1 MTVWFDARSVSD
13 ETASGSADWV
23 TEHRYRAVLQVRD
36 GVSKSQVAREC
47 GASRQSVHSWV
58 VRYETLGL
66 PGLADRSRRPLTSP
80 NELPAT
86 VVAMVCELRR
96 TYPRWGAQRI
106 VHELAVR
113 GVEAPPS
120 RSSVYRILVRHGL
133 VAAQAQ
139 NHKRKY
145 RRWQRDAPMQLWQ
158 IDIMG
163 GVFLADGRECKLVTG
178 IDDHARF
185 VVMATVVAEPSARAV
200 CAAFTAAMSA
210 YGVPSE
216 VLTDNGK
223 QFTGRFTK
231 PYPAEVLF
239 ERICRENGITTRL
252 TKPRSPTTT
261 GKIERFHKTLRREL
275 LDAAGP
281 FVSVEAA
288 QGAIDAWVHGYNY
301 SRPHQSLGMAT
312 PATVFRPAPIEVVPP
327 MPVVTGP
334 LVPDIVEVIVPR
346 RPKKQLALAEQS
358 FNSTIHAVEWETVLT
373 PRARLLLPGDQQF
386 KFTTALARREV
397 TVWASDRSIHVVLD
411 GAVIRT
417 RPSRLS
423 EHDLR
428 DLLRRGARIAGPEP
442 ARGAV
447 TVDMLTKSAVI
458 EVARTVSRD
467 GCIGLGGH
475 KVLLESTLVG
485 QRVTARFE
493 GTLMHI
499 VVNGRLVKTLPAPL
513 PADHRAALRG
523 ARPTSDPLPP
533 PAPPHRAMRRVA
545 ANGTVTVAGQ
555 RLRVGRSYQGQT
567 VAITIE
573 DTVFRV
579 FIDGNEICT
588 HARRT
593 DSDITIFKAYPRRRS
608 I

>member
-1 MTVWFDARSVSD
+1 VSD
-13 ETASGSADWV
+13 KTVGASADWV
-23 TEHRYRAVLQVRD
+23 TEHRYRAVLQVLD
-36 GVSKSQVAREC
+36 GVPKAQVAREF
-47 GASRQSVHSWV
+47 GASRQSVHAWV
-58 VRYETLGL
+58 IRYEASGL

-80 NELPAT
+80 NELAPEM
-86 VVAMVCELRR
+86 VAMICELRR

-106 VHELAVR
+106 AHELTLR
-113 GVEAPPS
+113 GVASPPS

-133 VAAQAQ
+133 VAAQQQ

-185 VVMATVVAEPSARAV
+185 VVMATVVTEPSIRSVCDAFIEAMAR
-200 CAAFTAAMSA
+200 

-223 QFTGRFTK
+223 QFTGRYTK

-281 FVSVEAA
+281 FPSIEAA
-288 QGAIDAWVHGYNY
+288 QEAIDAWVNGYNY
-301 SRPHQSLGMAT
+301 SRPHQSLAMAT
-312 PATVFRPAPIEVVPP
+312 PATVFRPAPADPVPP
-327 MPVVTGP
+327 IPVSTDP
-334 LVPDIVEVIVPR
+334 LVPDVVEVVVPP
-346 RPKKQLALAEQS
+346 RPRPTLPSPAEALSVSA
-358 FNSTIHAVEWETVLT
+358 IHAVEWETALT
-373 PRARLLLPGDQQF
+373 PRARLLLPGNQQF
-386 KFTTALARREV
+386 KFTAALARREV

-417 RPSRLS
+417 RLSRLS

-428 DLLRRGARIAGPEP
+428 DLLARGARIAGPEP

-447 TVDMLTKSAVI
+447 TADLLTTSAVI
-458 EVARTVSRD
+458 EVDRTVSRD
-467 GCIGLGGH
+467 GCVGLGGH
-475 KVLLESTLVG
+475 KVLLESSLVG
-485 QRVTARFE
+485 QRITMRFE
-493 GTLMHI
+493 GAVMH
-499 VVNGRLVKTLPAPL
+499 VVANDRLVKTLPAPL
-513 PADHRAALRG
+513 PPDQRAALRG
-523 ARPTSDPLPP
+523 ARPTSEPLPP

-555 RLRVGRSYQGQT
+555 RLRIGRSYHGQT
-567 VAITIE
+567 VAIAIE
-573 DTVFRV
+573 DTVFRALLN
-579 FIDGNEICT
+579 GAELST

-593 DSDITIFKAYPRRRS
+593 DRNITILKAYPRRQS

>member
-1 MTVWFDARSVSD
+1 VTQQLPNSPN
-13 ETASGSADWV
+13 DWV
-23 TEHRYRAVLQVRD
+23 IEHRYRAVRQVLD
-36 GVSKSQVAREC
+36 GVSKSQVAQEC

-58 VRYETLGL
+58 IRYEALGVA
-66 PGLADRSRRPLTSP
+66 GLADRSRRPLTSP
-80 NELPAT
+80 NELSPA

-106 VHELAVR
+106 AHELALR
-113 GVEAPPS
+113 GVDAPPS

-133 VAAQAQ
+133 VAAQQQ

-163 GVFLADGRECKLVTG
+163 GVFLVDGRECKVVTG
-178 IDDHARF
+178 IDDHSRF
-185 VVMATVVAEPSARAV
+185 VVMATVVADPGARAV
-200 CAAFTAAMSA
+200 CAAFTATMAI

-239 ERICRENGITTRL
+239 ERICRENGITTCL

-275 LDAAGP
+275 LDSAGP
-281 FVSVEAA
+281 FASIEVA
-288 QGAIDAWVHGYNY
+288 QEAIDAWVHGYNH

-312 PATVFRPAPIEVVPP
+312 PATMFRPAPIEVVPP
-327 MPVVTGP
+327 VPVDTEP
-334 LVPDIVEVIVPR
+334 LTPDVVVPPRPR
-346 RPKKQLALAEQS
+346 RHLPPATEHALIEVV
-358 FNSTIHAVEWETVLT
+358 HAVEWEAVLT

-386 KFTTALARREV
+386 KFTAALARREV
-397 TVWASDRSIHVVLD
+397 TVWASDRSIHIVLD
-411 GAVIRT
+411 GTVIRT

-442 ARGAV
+442 ARGAA
-447 TVDMLTKSAVI
+447 TIDILTTSAVI

-467 GCIGLGGH
+467 GCIGLGGD

-485 QRVTARFE
+485 QRVTLRFE
-493 GTLMHI
+493 GALMH
-499 VVNGRLVKTLPAPL
+499 VVANGRLVKTMPAPL
-513 PADHRAALRG
+513 PPDQRATLRG
-523 ARPTSDPLPP
+523 ARPTSEPLPP
-533 PAPPHRAMRRVA
+533 PAPPNRAMRRVA
-545 ANGTVTVAGQ
+545 ANGTITIAGQ
-555 RLRVGRSYQGQT
+555 RLRVGRSYQGRT
-567 VAITIE
+567 VAVAID

-579 FIDGNEICT
+579 FIDGTEICT

-593 DSDITIFKAYPRRRS
+593 DTDITIFKAYPRRHGT
-608 I
+608 

>member
-1 MTVWFDARSVSD
+1 VSD
-13 ETASGSADWV
+13 ETGAGSADWV
-23 TEHRYRAVLQVRD
+23 TEHRYRAVLQVLD

-58 VRYETLGL
+58 VRYEALGL

-80 NELPAT
+80 NELRPA

-106 VHELAVR
+106 AHELTLR

-133 VAAQAQ
+133 VAAQQQ

-158 IDIMG
+158 VDIMG
-163 GVFLADGRECKLVTG
+163 GVFLVDGRECKLVTG

-185 VVMATVVAEPSARAV
+185 VVMATVVADPGGRAV
-200 CAAFTAAMSA
+200 CAAFTAAMAA

-275 LDAAGP
+275 LDSAGP
-281 FVSVEAA
+281 FVSIEAA
-288 QGAIDAWVHGYNY
+288 QEAVDAWVHGYNH

-312 PATVFRPAPIEVVPP
+312 PATVFRPAPVDVVPP
-327 MPVVTGP
+327 MPVCSEP
-334 LVPDIVEVIVPR
+334 LVPDIVEVIVPP
-346 RPKKQLALAEQS
+346 RPKKHLAPPEQS
-358 FNSTIHAVEWETVLT
+358 LDDTIHAVEWETVLT

-386 KFTTALARREV
+386 KFTAALARREV
-397 TVWASDRSIHVVLD
+397 TVWASDRSIHIVLD

-428 DLLRRGARIAGPEP
+428 NLLRRGARIAGPEP
-442 ARGAV
+442 ARSAV
-447 TVDMLTKSAVI
+447 TVDMLTSSAVI
-458 EVARTVSRD
+458 EVSRTVSRD

-485 QRVTARFE
+485 QRVIVRFE
-493 GTLMHI
+493 GTLMH
-499 VVNGRLVKTLPAPL
+499 VVANGRLVKTLPAPL
-513 PADHRAALRG
+513 PADQRAALRG
-523 ARPTSDPLPP
+523 ARPTAEPLPP

-555 RLRVGRSYQGQT
+555 RLRIGRSYQGQT
-567 VAITIE
+567 VAIAIE

-579 FIDGNEICT
+579 VIDGNEICT

-593 DSDITIFKAYPRRRS
+593 DSDIAIFKAYPRRHS

>member
-1 MTVWFDARSVSD
+1 MTEQLPDNAD
-13 ETASGSADWV
+13 DWV
-23 TEHRYRAVLQVRD
+23 IEHRYRVVLQVLD

-58 VRYETLGL
+58 IRYEALGL

-80 NELPAT
+80 NELPPT
-86 VVAMVCELRR
+86 VGAMVCELRL

-106 VHELAVR
+106 AHELTLR
-113 GVEAPPS
+113 GVDAPPS

-133 VAAQAQ
+133 VAAQQQ

-163 GVFLADGRECKLVTG
+163 GVFLADGRECKVVTG
-178 IDDHARF
+178 IDDHSRF
-185 VVMATVVAEPSARAV
+185 VVMATVVADPGARAV
-200 CAAFTAAMSA
+200 CAVFTAAMAA

-261 GKIERFHKTLRREL
+261 GKIERFHKTLRSEL
-275 LDAAGP
+275 LDSAGP
-281 FVSVEAA
+281 FAGIEAA
-288 QGAIDAWVHGYNY
+288 QEAIDSWVHGYNH

-312 PATVFRPAPIEVVPP
+312 PATVFRPAPVEVVPP
-327 MPVVTGP
+327 MPVVTDP
-334 LVPDIVEVIVPR
+334 LVPDVLDTVIPLPPR
-346 RPKKQLALAEQS
+346 QRPAPAAEHALDDVV
-358 FNSTIHAVEWETVLT
+358 HAVEWEAVLT

-386 KFTTALARREV
+386 KFTAALARREV
-397 TVWASDRSIHVVLD
+397 TVWASDRSIHIVLD

-423 EHDLR
+423 ERDLR
-428 DLLRRGARIAGPEP
+428 DLLGRGARMAGPEP
-442 ARGAV
+442 ARGAA
-447 TVDMLTKSAVI
+447 TVDMLTTSAVI
-458 EVARTVSRD
+458 EIARTVSRD
-467 GCIGLGGH
+467 GCIGLGGD
-475 KVLLESTLVG
+475 KVLVGSALVG
-485 QRVTARFE
+485 QRVTVRFE
-493 GTLMHI
+493 GALTH
-499 VVNGRLVKTLPAPL
+499 VVANGRLVKTQPAPI
-513 PADHRAALRG
+513 PSDQRAVLRG
-523 ARPTSDPLPP
+523 ARPTSEPLPP

-567 VAITIE
+567 VTIAIE

-579 FIDGNEICT
+579 LIDGNEICT

-593 DSDITIFKAYPRRRS
+593 VTDVAIFKAYPRRHS
-608 I
+608 IQDPQK